1 MTKALYSVRYVGE
14 QGHGYGATYIG
25 NGQILGIV
33 LGDIVLRG
41 TYSEKNG
48 RVQIQAKMISKSE
61 GTTIVTGN
69 FLPRGA
75 SEDLEADWPIDFTN
89 GQELSLQIGGRPI
102 IATFEKIGEIT

>member
-41 TYSEKNG
+41 TYSEKKWA
-48 RVQIQAKMISKSE
+48 RPDSSQ
-61 GTTIVTGN
+61 
-69 FLPRGA
+69 
-75 SEDLEADWPIDFTN
+75 DDF
-89 GQELSLQIGGRPI
+89 
-102 IATFEKIGEIT
+102 KV